1 MTTATAT
8 LDNPSGWKRILPSA
22 YLIALIVVLGINFL
36 SRNGHDE
43 QRIHEIAFLLAT
55 GLVLAFTRSA
65 ALMEFFGATRGGRA
79 LALFFVYGAAS
90 TTMAYAPGYARVEVA
105 LFLLLLAT
113 ALAIAEQIQ
122 RGGIPLM
129 RAALQVLGC
138 AAVLHAVR
146 IVVNYCASFVLE
158 THLEP
163 LDFAPG
169 FSNIRFFNHT
179 QTVLLPLLVLL
190 YCLTPTG
197 TRLRYLWLSL
207 VSLWWLSIFATTGRG
222 SLMGLAAGVIF
233 AAIVLRRSALSY
245 LKPFALAF
253 ASGIAMYV
261 VFLTIVPIL
270 TGGDSFGAFGYAL
283 ERSKSDPS
291 TSRFQIWGN
300 AFELIRQHRWFGCGP
315 MHFAHDGLRFRAGAH
330 PHDWVLQI
338 AAEWGLPALL
348 LLGFAVFRGV
358 RALVRSRA
366 AMSSIENGNVV
377 LAALLV
383 SGAAVLVDGLVSGLI
398 VMPQSQLAIALYLGF
413 AIAWVRMSAPA
424 QPLPRATG
432 GAIRLANVIVLSVA
446 LASLVAGT
454 YVDIVDVM
462 HDGTPN
468 AAANRG
474 LRWPRLWELGF
485 F

>member
-8 LDNPSGWKRILPSA
+8 LDNPPGWKRILPA
-22 YLIALIVVLGINFL
+22 GYLVALIVVVGINFL

-43 QRIHEIAFLLAT
+43 QRIHEIALLLAT
-55 GLVLAFTRSA
+55 GLVLVLARSA
-65 ALMEFFGATRGGRA
+65 ALMEFFCASWGGRA
-79 LALFFVYGAAS
+79 LALFFACGAAS

-105 LFLLLLAT
+105 LFLLLLAI
-113 ALAIAEQIQ
+113 ALAIAEQVQ

-129 RAALQVLGC
+129 RMALQALGC

-146 IVVNYCASFVLE
+146 IVVNYCASFALG
-158 THLEP
+158 TQLEP

-169 FSNIRFFNHT
+169 FSNHRFFNHT
-179 QTVLLPLLVLL
+179 QTALLPLLVLL
-190 YCLTPTG
+190 YCLTPRAS
-197 TRLRYLWLSL
+197 RLRYLWLAL

-222 SLMGLAAGVIF
+222 TVMGLAAGVII
-233 AAIVLRRSALSY
+233 AVVVLRRSAVPY
-245 LKPFALAF
+245 LKTFALTVAG
-253 ASGIAMYV
+253 GIAMYV
-261 VFLTIVPIL
+261 VFLVIIPVIA
-270 TGGDSFGAFGYAL
+270 GHGSFGAFEFAL
-283 ERSKSDPS
+283 ERSRNDPS
-291 TSRFQIWGN
+291 SMRFFVWTN
-300 AFELIRQHRWFGCGP
+300 ALELGRQHPWFGVGP
-315 MHFAHDGLRFRAGAH
+315 MHFAHDAARFRWAAH

-348 LLGFAVFRGV
+348 LLGFALFRGM

-366 AMSSIENGNVV
+366 GMASIESGNVV
-377 LAALLV
+377 LPALLV

-398 VMPQSQLAIALYLGF
+398 VMPQSQLAIAMYLGF
-413 AIAWVRMSAPA
+413 AIAWVRMSSPA
-424 QPLPRATG
+424 EQPPRAAG
-432 GAIRLANVIVLSVA
+432 GAMRLANVVVLSAA

-454 YVDIVDVM
+454 YADIVDVM

-474 LRWPRLWELGF
+474 LRWPRLWEQGF